1 MKFPLYDCL
10 WIHENHLCELRLL
23 RNEYESDFRRNKLYL
38 NINKNK
44 AWKKFRSVRDL
55 NSRPQRYQS
64 IALPIITSQHNDQFS
79 GGLLA
84 QLVEHCIRIAEA
96 MGSNPVKIQALF
108 SLLLK

>member
-23 RNEYESDFRRNKLYL
+23 RNECESDFRRNELCL

-44 AWKKFRSVRDL
+44 AWKKFWSVRDL
-55 NSRPQRYQS
+55 NSRPQRYQC
-64 IALPIITSQHNDQFS
+64 IALPIITSQHNDQFP

-84 QLVEHCIRIAEA
+84 QLVEHCIRIAKA
-96 MGSNPVKIQALF
+96 MGLNPVKIQALF